1 MTTEQIRAIIE
12 PRKFRSQYDYG
23 VRIYALEIL
32 DSVDKAYSGHNFETA
47 DSLRIAV
54 NEVKWPRKNN
64 SVIIYNRLLPGRAAE
79 RAIRRQEAP
88 SPWFY
93 AFKLQRDAIYR
104 AKRMIRDAAVLFEKE
119 WQGERTKAI
128 MKDGRGISN
137 EFIARVRQEGYLIA
151 NENEY
156 EYRGGMVIARYKV
169 AGKKSVEPRVIAVD
183 CPTWLRTSGYIK
195 VWPPKELESGVH
207 RIE

>member
-1 MTTEQIRAIIE
+1 MTTAQIRAIIE
-12 PRKFRSQYDYG
+12 PRKYRRQFDRG
-23 VRIYALEIL
+23 VKLYVVEMLNMFDIMYPDAEFEEALDIQNAIIRIGGAR
-32 DSVDKAYSGHNFETA
+32 H
-47 DSLRIAV
+47 IASD
-54 NEVKWPRKNN
+54 R
-64 SVIIYNRLLPGRAAE
+64 IIYERLLPRV
-79 RAIRRQEAP
+79 EA
-88 SPWFY
+88 
-93 AFKLQRDAIYR
+93 DR
-104 AKRMIRDAAVLFEKE
+104 AKRKGEAPPPWYSAMRLQKEACEQAELMVIEAALFL
-119 WQGERTKAI
+119 ERLARRGAKVA

>member
-1 MTTEQIRAIIE
+1 MTTAQIRAIIE
-12 PRKFRSQYDYG
+12 PRKYRRQFDRG
-23 VRIYALEIL
+23 VKLYVVEMLNMFDIMYPDAEFEEALDIQNAIIRIGGAR
-32 DSVDKAYSGHNFETA
+32 H
-47 DSLRIAV
+47 IASD
-54 NEVKWPRKNN
+54 R
-64 SVIIYNRLLPGRAAE
+64 IIYERLLPRA
-79 RAIRRQEAP
+79 EA
-88 SPWFY
+88 
-93 AFKLQRDAIYR
+93 DR
-104 AKRMIRDAAVLFEKE
+104 AKRKGEAPPPWYSAMRLQKEACEQAELMVMEAALFL
-119 WQGERTKAI
+119 ERLARRGAKVA